1 MVVVPLQEYRVKYH
15 FYHRFPVPVPESVS
29 RVSCPPTS
37 RHSLVCQVSPSVNY
51 YYSCCYYCYYT
62 ACVCRPGWLAGWLAY
77 YLHACVPQCMC
88 MCVPYIIVRH
98 RPDLVQPLGL
108 CLRCGQDPRGS
119 ARLPN
124 AAAAAAVTCSCLLV
138 FAPPDNERFSVAT
151 PALRLHTTKSGRL
164 DIW

>member
-29 RVSCPPTS
+29 RVRQPHDTLSSVRCHLVSTTTTLVVIIVIIL
-37 RHSLVCQVSPSVNY
+37 LVCVDWL
-51 YYSCCYYCYYT
+51 
-62 ACVCRPGWLAGWLAY
+62 AGWLAGWLAY
-77 YLHACVPQCMC
+77 SLHACVPQCMC
-88 MCVPYIIVRH
+88 VCVPYIIVRL

-108 CLRCGQDPRGS
+108 CLRCGRDPRGS

-124 AAAAAAVTCSCLLV
+124 AAAAVTCSCLLV